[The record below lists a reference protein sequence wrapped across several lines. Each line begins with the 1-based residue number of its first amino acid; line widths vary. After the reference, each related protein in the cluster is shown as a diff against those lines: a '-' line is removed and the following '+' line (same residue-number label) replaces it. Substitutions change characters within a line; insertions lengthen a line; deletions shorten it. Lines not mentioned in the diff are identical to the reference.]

1 MGEVMFKFD
10 ENFYFTVCVIALFIS
25 ILIGT
30 AYDNY
35 KETECRVEAIK
46 AGLVSGEITN
56 VCKY

>member
-1 MGEVMFKFD
+1 MFSFD
-10 ENFYFTVCVIALFIS
+10 DNFYITVCVIALLLS
-25 ILIGT
+25 IPIRI